1 MKKKNLALLGLTA
14 LASLSLAS
22 CGGTVEPT
30 SSTNGPSGTSNGG
43 TTTTSTKEV
52 MEKEVAVTDTVG
64 GSGGSTSLPNY
75 VSDGVTDSKGL
86 DICLNY
92 SGSEG
97 ITLRGNSVFNP
108 VENTNYS
115 QGDLLPTWKAFAANL
130 NTTIRDASSYSAK
143 KDDEV
148 YNAVDTANYVSQTDS
163 SQKIDLFYNTTAN
176 IEAMGKKDKAVDLL
190 QYVNQ
195 GKMPAFKAW
204 LDANPTMAKAIT
216 KGGKIYY
223 TPYFDGYQDVER
235 MFVMDTNVTKAVL
248 DATDFTDF
256 DDIKSGK
263 GGADNTLKEAKY
275 TPYMDDEYNY
285 RAKTTTVPC
294 LDGDKVVNIDIKQ
307 TKNIILLQNE
317 LLANGC
323 TGKQLAEQFRTYLNA
338 AFGDYIGTG
347 KLFENYSDIF
357 VSESAAYNADELVAL
372 MRVVK
377 ANPGVVTGDENSEVV
392 GLFPRGLE
400 NNRVDNIA
408 DFMQIWG
415 VQGMTSKNEMLYF
428 DANGKLND
436 AASTNQTYD
445 ALDNMIALYSEG
457 LILEQFWNNQ
467 GGKSNKT
474 FYLDKYFGKK
484 SDGSGYGLLMYD
496 YSAATGAMN
505 SKVDGIGTDDSIR
518 NGGFKDTKV
527 TGVRPILPPLA
538 YWATTSDFDVNQKL
552 TDKTGKT
559 LLRYSEENRS
569 LKKNSWCIPT
579 TSDNIEGAI
588 RLMDYLFTLEGT
600 QIQDFGPSQLG
611 YWNLG
616 TIAGT
621 EAPIMTS
628 EIKTWIGNSGKDFWS
643 FMRAYIGST
652 HGVGHIRE
660 TAIQIQSCNA
670 YAQVGLN
677 YLEDATAHG
686 VVYANRVDKH
696 GSTYSWDCTVPTSGY
711 AKPSDQVAV
720 GYEAVTAFWAS
731 DKLASE
737 ANGWVAVVKDGLAR
751 SSRDQIGTCKNT
763 NNPYTYS
770 SVFEQQDDRLVGY
783 LYTLANS
790 QGSTFVP
797 KYVLDLID

>member
-1 MKKKNLALLGLTA
+1 MKKKNLAILGLTA
-14 LASLSLAS
+14 LAGLSLAS
-22 CGGTVEPT
+22 CGVSNTPS
-30 SSTNGPSGTSNGG
+30 SSTSGASGTSNGG
-43 TTTTSTKEV
+43 TTTSTKQV
-52 MEKEVAVTDTVG
+52 MEKEVAVTDKVS

-86 DICLNY
+86 DICINY

-97 ITLRGNSVFNP
+97 ITLRGSAVFNP

-115 QGDLLPTWKAFAANL
+115 QGDLLPTWKAFQTNL
-130 NTTIRDASSYSAK
+130 NTTIRDAAKYDSSTDDDTYKNVDS
-143 KDDEV
+143 KD
-148 YNAVDTANYVSQTDS
+148 YVSQTDS
-163 SQKIDLFYNTTAN
+163 TQKIDLFYNTTAN
-176 IEAMGKKDKAVDLL
+176 IEAMGSAGKAVDLL

-248 DATDFTDF
+248 DAKDFTDF
-256 DDIKSGK
+256 DDTKSGK

-285 RAKTTTVPC
+285 RARTTTVPC

-377 ANPGVVTGDENSEVV
+377 ANPGVVTGDKNSEVV

-436 AASTNQTYD
+436 AASTMQTYD

-467 GGKSNKT
+467 GGKKNKT
-474 FYLDKYFGKK
+474 FHLDKYFGKK

-496 YSAATGAMN
+496 YIAATGAMN
-505 SKVDGIGTDDSIR
+505 TKVDGIGTDDSTR
-518 NGGFKDTKV
+518 NGGFKDTSV
-527 TGVRPILPPLA
+527 TGVRSILPPLA
-538 YWATTSDFDVNQKL
+538 YWATTSDFNVNQKL

-559 LLRYSEENRS
+559 LLRYTEENRS

-579 TSDNIEGAI
+579 ASDNIEGAI

-621 EAPIMTS
+621 EAPIMTP
-628 EIKTWIGNSGKDFWS
+628 EIKTWIGKSGKDFWT
-643 FMRAYIGST
+643 FMRAYVGST
-652 HGVGHIRE
+652 HGIGHVRE

-711 AKPSDQVAV
+711 AKPSNDVAV
-720 GYEAVTAFWAS
+720 GYEAITAFWAS

-751 SSRDQIGTCKNT
+751 SSQQQIGTCKNT

-770 SVFEQQDDRLVGY
+770 SVFAQQNDRLVGY

-790 QGSTFVP
+790 QGSKFVP
-797 KYVLDLID
+797 QYVLDLIA